1 MSDAQDPT
9 LHQIG
14 FLLVPDF
21 ALLTFAAATEP
32 LRAAN
37 LLAGR
42 ELYRLSIYSPDGQPV
57 LSSSGVPVPAA
68 PLPRDGGALKTV
80 FVLAGGEVTSWV
92 YPGVL
97 GALRRLAKAQVRLG
111 GISGGAYLLAQAGLM
126 TGRRYTT
133 HWEYAPA
140 LLEAFP
146 DTDLQ
151 RARYVLDGNRI
162 TCGGGIAV
170 LDMMVAL
177 IAERL
182 GRDFA
187 RRVSDWFLHTHL
199 DRPAGSQRAST
210 AERYGSHHPVLL
222 SVLEKMEST
231 IEAPL
236 SRQALA
242 GFSGVS
248 PRHLDRLF
256 AQQLGTTFLA
266 AYRRIRLEH
275 ARQLLQQSALSI
287 SEIAFATGFSS
298 SGHFSR
304 CFRQDFHQTPRQ
316 ARKG

>member
-1 MSDAQDPT
+1 M
-9 LHQIG
+9 
-14 FLLVPDF
+14 
-21 ALLTFAAATEP
+21 
-32 LRAAN
+32 RAAN

-97 GALRRLAKAQVRLG
+97 GALRR
-111 GISGGAYLLAQAGLM
+111 LAQAGLM